1 MNIAITGANG
11 FIGKNLI
18 KSLIKLPYQV
28 NAIIRNSDCEK
39 VISKNIKY
47 TLLDYKKSNSQTF
60 NLLGK
65 PDVLV
70 HLAWSNL
77 DDYNSVNHLEVELE
91 NSYNFLEQMINSGV
105 KNIIVAGTCFE
116 YGLKEGILYETDKA
130 DPQNYYSEAKD
141 ILRTRLEK
149 IKKLKNFKMT
159 WMRIFYVYGAGQ
171 KKNTIYSQLNQAI
184 SNHNSEFNMSLGD
197 QTRDF
202 LHVDELSNKIKK
214 LILTN
219 NDNGIVNIC
228 SGIEKTIKLIVSE
241 WIKNNNWNIK
251 LNLGYYQYQKNEP
264 MHFYGCNKKYKYLT
278 KFIKN

>member
-18 KSLIKLPYQV
+18 KSLNKLPYQV

-39 VISKNIKY
+39 VISKNIEY
-47 TLLDYKKSNSQTF
+47 IQLDYKKSNNQTF

-65 PDVLV
+65 PDILV

-91 NSYNFLEQMINSGV
+91 NSYKFLKQMINSGV
-105 KNIIVAGTCFE
+105 KNIIIAGTCFE
-116 YGLKEGILYETDKA
+116 YGLREGILCETDKV
-130 DPQNYYSEAKD
+130 DPQNNYSEAKD
-141 ILRTRLEK
+141 ILRNRLEK

-159 WMRIFYVYGAGQ
+159 WMRIFYVYGDGQ
-171 KKNTIYSQLNQAI
+171 KKNTIYSQLNHAI
-184 SNHNSEFNMSLGD
+184 SNRNSEFNMSLGD
-197 QTRDF
+197 QTRDY
-202 LHVDELSNKIKK
+202 LHIDELSDKIKK

-228 SGIEKTIKLIVSE
+228 SGIGKTIKLIVSE

-251 LNLGYYQYQKNEP
+251 LNLGYYQHPKNEP
-264 MHFYGCNKKYKYLT
+264 MHFYGCNKKYEYLT
-278 KFIKN
+278 KHIKN